1 MEKKVLWLKSL
12 SVVLV
17 AIIIVSGA
25 LFYIGA
31 GENEEPFGKGRV
43 EAAAWEN
50 SEQVEWSEP
59 TAEVSAKDINYR
71 RAQIAVAAVL
81 ESAVPEEDENT
92 SEPITE
98 AVRNDSP
105 AEKALDENSAVA
117 KQLPDDE
124 LTGAEAVE
132 EPIIKQISS
141 QPTEAVNEAP
151 SAVPSAADENAA
163 VEEEVTAKVES
174 PVSYR
179 WGASKNY
186 TFRME
191 VRLTNSGSD
200 TAKNVRVAVPM
211 LENSSPYQTTSL
223 KSVNYSAVSSSGR
236 VSTFNVGDIGPGQSK
251 TITAEFNINV
261 KTVSINSS
269 NETVEKAR
277 KAYEKYAGSGNCR
290 TLARGFISECQA
302 IGIKAREVVGFAR
315 PQRGAMTAG
324 SLQGCRHSWA
334 EFYVD
339 GVGWIPVDLT
349 FKYFGELPHTSHVI
363 ESYGDKSLQVNFTG
377 GKLSASWSNAIL

>member
-1 MEKKVLWLKSL
+1 MEKKVLWLKSF
-12 SVVLV
+12 SIVLV
-17 AIIIVSGA
+17 AVIAIGGA
-25 LFYIGA
+25 LFYIGT
-31 GENEEPFGKGRV
+31 GETEEPIGRGRV
-43 EAAAWEN
+43 EAAVQEN
-50 SEQVEWSEP
+50 SGEGWPEP
-59 TAEVSAKDINYR
+59 IAETPAKDLNYR

-81 ESAVPEEDENT
+81 ESAVSEEKEDS
-92 SEPITE
+92 SEPISE
-98 AVRNDSP
+98 VERNNPSE
-105 AEKALDENSAVA
+105 EKAVDEASAVA
-117 KQLPDDE
+117 KKPPIDE
-124 LTGAEAVE
+124 PAVAKAVE
-132 EPIIKQISS
+132 EPVIKQLSS
-141 QPTEAVNEAP
+141 QPTEAVSEIPSAAP
-151 SAVPSAADENAA
+151 SAVDENAA
-163 VEEEVTAKVES
+163 VKEEVTVKVES

-179 WGASKNY
+179 WGASRSY

-200 TAKNVRVAVPM
+200 TAQNVRVAVPM
-211 LENSSPYQTTSL
+211 LENNSPYQTTSL

-236 VSTFNVGDIGPGQSK
+236 VTTFNVGDIAPGKSK
-251 TITAEFNINV
+251 TIIADFNINV

-277 KAYEKYAGSGNCR
+277 TAYEKYAGSGNCR

-302 IGIKAREVVGFAR
+302 MGLKSREVVGFAR

-324 SLQGCRHSWA
+324 SLQGSRHSWA

-349 FKYFGELPHTSHVI
+349 FKYFGELPHTSHII

>member
-12 SVVLV
+12 SIVLV
-17 AIIIVSGA
+17 AVIAIGGA
-25 LFYIGA
+25 LFYIGT
-31 GENEEPFGKGRV
+31 GETEEPIGRGRV
-43 EAAAWEN
+43 EAAVQEN
-50 SEQVEWSEP
+50 SGEGWPEP
-59 TAEVSAKDINYR
+59 IAETPAKDLNYR

-81 ESAVPEEDENT
+81 ESAVSEEEEDS
-92 SEPITE
+92 SEPISE
-98 AVRNDSP
+98 VERNNP
-105 AEKALDENSAVA
+105 PEEKAVDETSTVA
-117 KQLPDDE
+117 KKPPIDE
-124 LTGAEAVE
+124 PEVARAVE
-132 EPIIKQISS
+132 EPVIKQLSS
-141 QPTEAVNEAP
+141 QPTEAVSEIPSAAP
-151 SAVPSAADENAA
+151 SAVDENAA
-163 VEEEVTAKVES
+163 VEEEVTFKVES

-179 WGASKNY
+179 WGASRSY

-200 TAKNVRVAVPM
+200 TAQNVRVAVPM
-211 LENSSPYQTTSL
+211 LENNSPYQTTSL

-236 VSTFNVGDIGPGQSK
+236 VTTFNVGDIAPGKSK
-251 TITAEFNINV
+251 TIIADFNINV

-277 KAYEKYAGSGNCR
+277 TAYEKYAGSGNCR

-302 IGIKAREVVGFAR
+302 MGLKSREVVGFAR

-324 SLQGCRHSWA
+324 SLQGSRHSWA

-349 FKYFGELPHTSHVI
+349 FKYFGELPHTSHII